1 MAVLAPQTQTGTQKT
16 WNYLANLGNT
26 SASETHPSQLETHT
40 FWSSP
45 AALIEI
51 SSWETLKS
59 FFWDD
64 WCPQCIS
71 TPLPPS
77 FRHKV
82 LLPAGTDAPQAPFS
96 QSCLWSRWEL
106 CGDWC
111 EWGAGGDERG
121 HLKFMLLDGM
131 GLYRFLFLRLKKK
144 CMFTFILK
152 YVPFLGYCKTERIAL
167 VLKNTP
173 RASLF
178 MQSWLWQVAAT
189 KAMSSRTWKLDMYPF
204 HLGLGDWWGEGGW
217 GGVRKFINE
226 SWCFLSPSI
235 SFPSYLKKIT
245 SLNLNSPYL

>member
-1 MAVLAPQTQTGTQKT
+1 MLGLTSTQTLQAATQTKKITHQCGGKWRLGNVTNYFKSLLGYLTYSWIQEHSFIKRVLLQILEMHKVTESSLLESEILPPCHGKRGKLSANWHLDGCLCSSNPDWHSKT
-16 WNYLANLGNT
+16 WNYLAKLGNV
-26 SASETHPSQLETHT
+26 SAAETHPSQLEAHT

-59 FFWDD
+59 FFWDG

-77 FRHKV
+77 LRHKV
-82 LLPAGTDAPQAPFS
+82 LLPAGTDAPRAPFS

-131 GLYRFLFLRLKKK
+131 GL
-144 CMFTFILK
+144 
-152 YVPFLGYCKTERIAL
+152 
-167 VLKNTP
+167 
-173 RASLF
+173 
-178 MQSWLWQVAAT
+178 
-189 KAMSSRTWKLDMYPF
+189 
-204 HLGLGDWWGEGGW
+204 
-217 GGVRKFINE
+217 
-226 SWCFLSPSI
+226 
-235 SFPSYLKKIT
+235 
-245 SLNLNSPYL
+245 